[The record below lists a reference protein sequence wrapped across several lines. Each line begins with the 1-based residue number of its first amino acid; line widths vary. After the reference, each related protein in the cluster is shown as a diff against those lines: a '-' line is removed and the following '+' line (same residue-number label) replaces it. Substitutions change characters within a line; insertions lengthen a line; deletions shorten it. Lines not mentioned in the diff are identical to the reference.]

1 MAARQALDALI
12 AGLHPE
18 VSRRLDALTA
28 LDNDDVHR
36 IDHNR
41 HVNQFYSSSS
51 YSTKNNPLIKYISGL
66 LINRG
71 PSSSSSPDHSDD
83 DVIFNTLLDVRHVRA
98 IYLEVGP
105 VPLYNVAVVAYHR
118 QGSHRNALA
127 TAKRIVDFLYDHVE
141 ALDEWIA
148 ILTCFLLIDVHLC
161 FARDVQGTVTS
172 SRSSFLMSV
181 LAYANKLLATFLPNN
196 NSNNSSTQSKQQ
208 QEIQNDDNDNNA
220 KNDIHNDMNNVI
232 GNHSVNET
240 LSGDDNNYNDPTL
253 PLLSPSHWIGSSTTL
268 IPFPPTYAAAKFCIH
283 IYNGRLAH
291 AIVAS
296 SPPSSPHLHDLNIAQ
311 LRQTRHALVM
321 ALEQPLSG
329 SKPMAAALLLKAH
342 IDQFNPEKCLH
353 ALSTIVSQCPDA
365 ASVIKARP
373 LALNALGILHH
384 RFGRQALATC
394 YFEQARKAFDY
405 VYLDVNNNEDSDT
418 LLTRGPA
425 AIDLKSNETND
436 HGNGN
441 SHGDS
446 SCDDHGDGDG
456 NIKSN
461 RDDTKSDPKIPN
473 DSYTNDTNNE
483 NNETINS
490 NISIPSNVN
499 NNADVAGAP
508 ALEEQQLQEMTHLFN
523 QHVAKGMTHTCINAS
538 SPNPPE
544 KLPLSSR
551 DPTKHTLTVMNLAR
565 DSHVTYNLA
574 LQYMTTGQFSRALD
588 CFSLCARSDP
598 ALAARSAL
606 LWIRMA
612 ECCVSMQHNAG
623 GPSLAV
629 EGRGRSRRMIMRVGA
644 RPDLPAM
651 EYAVCCAQAALNILD
666 DKQTRTS
673 KARGASEDDDVNGN
687 RKKKDMMSTSSSL
700 QQQQQ
705 QLLQGGRQGKFGS
718 SGRKTSRFDQYQLQ
732 QLSSSSNHLANHSN
746 NPNINANHAQQEKI
760 NTASESQKQTPGNEG
775 DSPTAEMGAQQQKRQ
790 QQQSYLNQPLDIIIT
805 DDVDHN
811 PDDNGLAN
819 DVSNTDM
826 MLNMSHGMNRNNST
840 TNSTA
845 NHANATS
852 QVNRST
858 ASNVSSSSS
867 MASPAYMATSTS
879 APKSSPTVPTSAD
892 GANSTP
898 YTTGSASATSTAPSN
913 RPASNVDDDTELRG
927 AAWTLIAYASL
938 SFDAIAVVHACD
950 RLGKLYARMS
960 EHERWKLA
968 QLYAAEALC
977 MLNRPKQAVQRLS
990 PLLNASFHLDAHV
1003 REAAYVNMALT
1014 HVCANDMV
1022 NADRA
1027 ARVALKMYTSAE
1039 SPTHRDIRKQ
1049 AVIVSSYIFLRN
1061 GDTEAAR
1068 EVLRLLHHHQHNVNV
1083 YADVN
1088 NNGSESF

>member
-1 MAARQALDALI
+1 MAARQALDALV

-18 VSRRLDALTA
+18 VTRRLDALTP
-28 LDNDDVHR
+28 LDKDDVHR

-41 HVNQFYSSSS
+41 HVNRFYYSQS
-51 YSTKNNPLIKYISGL
+51 YSTKNNPLIKYICGL
-66 LINRG
+66 LINRVS
-71 PSSSSSPDHSDD
+71 PPSSSPDHSDD
-83 DVIFNTLLDVRHVRA
+83 DVVFNTLLDVRHVRA

-161 FARDVQGTVTS
+161 FARDVHATVTS

-181 LAYANKLLATFLPNN
+181 LAYANKLLTAFLPNSS
-196 NSNNSSTQSKQQ
+196 SNNNSTQSKQQ
-208 QEIQNDDNDNNA
+208 QELQNDDNDNNA
-220 KNDIHNDMNNVI
+220 KNDNHNDMKNVAA
-232 GNHSVNET
+232 SQSNEVP
-240 LSGDDNNYNDPTL
+240 SGDDNNYNDPAL
-253 PLLSPSHWIGSSTTL
+253 PLLSPCHWIGSSTTL

-296 SPPSSPHLHDLNIAQ
+296 SSPSPHLQDLSIAQ

-321 ALEQPLSG
+321 ALKQPLSR

-342 IDQFNPEKCLH
+342 IDQFNPVKCLH

-365 ASVIKARP
+365 ASVRKARP

-394 YFEQARKAFDY
+394 YFEQARKAFDD

-418 LLTRGPA
+418 LLATSGLA
-425 AIDLKSNETND
+425 AIDLKSNEIND

-441 SHGDS
+441 SNGDS

-456 NIKSN
+456 NVKSN
-461 RDDTKSDPKIPN
+461 RDDAKSDTNILH

-490 NISIPSNVN
+490 NISIRSNMN
-499 NNADVAGAP
+499 NNADEAGAP
-508 ALEEQQLQEMTHLFN
+508 VLEGQQLQEMTHLFN
-523 QHVAKGMTHTCINAS
+523 QHVAKGMTHTKINAS
-538 SPNPPE
+538 TQYPPE
-544 KLPLSSR
+544 KLPSSSR
-551 DPTKHTLTVMNLAR
+551 HPNEHAMTIMNLVR

-588 CFSLCARSDP
+588 CFSVCARSDP

-666 DKQTRTS
+666 DKQTRAS
-673 KARGASEDDDVNGN
+673 KARGAEDDEVNSN
-687 RKKKDMMSTSSSL
+687 RKKKDSMPSSSSL

-705 QLLQGGRQGKFGS
+705 QLLQGGRHGKFGS
-718 SGRKTSRFDQYQLQ
+718 GGRKTSRLDQYQLQ
-732 QLSSSSNHLANHSN
+732 QLSSSSNQLPNHSN
-746 NPNINANHAQQEKI
+746 NANINVNHAQQEQS
-760 NTASESQKQTPGNEG
+760 NTASESQNQTPGDEG
-775 DSPTAEMGAQQQKRQ
+775 DSPTAGAGAGAQQKQ
-790 QQQSYLNQPLDIIIT
+790 QLSYLNQPLDIIIT

-819 DVSNTDM
+819 DLSNTDI
-826 MLNMSHGMNRNNST
+826 MLNMSHGMNRNS
-840 TNSTA
+840 STA
-845 NHANATS
+845 NSTVNHANVTP
-852 QVNRST
+852 QVNWST
-858 ASNVSSSSS
+858 VSSSSS
-867 MASPAYMATSTS
+867 MSSAAYMAT
-879 APKSSPTVPTSAD
+879 PTSASKSSSTALTSAD
-892 GANSTP
+892 SANSTASAA
-898 YTTGSASATSTAPSN
+898 GSASATSTAPSN
-913 RPASNVDDDTELRG
+913 RPASNVHDDTELRG

-938 SFDAIAVVHACD
+938 SFDAMAVVRACD
-950 RLGKLYARMS
+950 RLDTLYARMP

-990 PLLNASFHLDAHV
+990 PLLNGSFHLDAHV

-1068 EVLRLLHHHQHNVNV
+1068 EVLRLLHHHQHNVHV
-1083 YADVN
+1083 HADVN
-1088 NNGSESF
+1088 NNDDESL